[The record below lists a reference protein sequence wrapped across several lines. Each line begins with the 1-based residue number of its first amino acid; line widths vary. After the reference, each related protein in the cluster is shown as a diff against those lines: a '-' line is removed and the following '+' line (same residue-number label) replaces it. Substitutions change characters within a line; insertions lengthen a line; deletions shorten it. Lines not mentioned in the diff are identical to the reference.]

1 MELKRFCIIGIFLLG
16 SVACK
21 SQMIDSLIFFLH
33 NNYSIDA
40 RLSTKLSLIDHQ
52 LTKVSGLRLG
62 VVFQRKLRI
71 GGGIDWLKTDYS
83 RGINWMGI
91 DPVTRDFVNES
102 NEKTTKY
109 YKLMYFCF
117 YADFVFHKTKHWQ
130 LSVPIQIGTGASW
143 FNANSGYTFGNPE
156 PKYFVFLYE
165 PGITVQYKLTKWL
178 GGGID
183 VCYRFSPQNSK
194 RTNIPLN
201 SPSYA
206 FKLVFL
212 LDQLYYD
219 LFPESELTKTYGPAY
234 W

>member
-1 MELKRFCIIGIFLLG
+1 MV
-16 SVACK
+16 SK
-21 SQMIDSLIFFLH
+21 SQMIDSLRFFLH

-40 RLSTKLSLIDHQ
+40 RLSSKLSFIDNQ

-62 VVFQRKLRI
+62 MVFQRKLRV
-71 GGGIDWLKTDYS
+71 GAGVDWLKTDFS
-83 RGINWMGI
+83 RGFNMFGI
-91 DPVTRDFVNES
+91 DPVTRDFS
-102 NEKTTKY
+102 NEENEFETKY
-109 YKLMYFCF
+109 YKLMYFCL
-117 YADFVFHKTKHWQ
+117 YADFVFYKTKHWQ

-143 FNANSGYTFGNPE
+143 FNQNKYYNFGDPE

-178 GGGID
+178 GGGVDI
-183 VCYRFSPQNSK
+183 CYRFALQNIEK
-194 RTNIPLN
+194 TNVRLN

-206 FKLVFL
+206 FKFVFL

-219 LFPESELTKTYGPAY
+219 LFPNSEISQTYGPSY